1 MKVSLI
7 WYCRIDYLC
16 YLTQE
21 VKCVNLWCSN
31 GFKKVHI
38 YQSYFWCVL
47 RSLHLR
53 LENMA
58 VLFVCILLFLICL
71 WQHGPSFLVCVAS
84 LTIIGFCSLF
94 LLSTWLWVALNEPFL
109 SIFLFQLLQI
119 VANFQNGHTGQ
130 LSFIMVLLLFLGAL
144 ARIFTTIQET
154 GDSVMLVSFLVSSAL
169 NATLV
174 LQVLYYWNVKPELK
188 KKQA

>member
-1 MKVSLI
+1 MYANTIAFK
-7 WYCRIDYLC
+7 
-16 YLTQE
+16 TG
-21 VKCVNLWCSN
+21 KCGCS
-31 GFKKVHI
+31 FCL
-38 YQSYFWCVL
+38 YFY
-47 RSLHLR
+47 HY
-53 LENMA
+53 
-58 VLFVCILLFLICL
+58 FL
-71 WQHGPSFLVCVAS
+71 WQHGPRFLVCVAS
-84 LTIIGFCSLF
+84 LIIGFCSMF
-94 LLSTWLWVALNEPFL
+94 LLSSWLWVAMNVTFS

-154 GDSVMLVSFLVSSAL
+154 GDSVMLVSFLVSSTL